1 MNDIDKA
8 NLASCLPADLISKYL
23 SERKRFFFRRKLK
36 K

>member
-23 SERKRFFFRRKLK
+23 SERKRFFFLDES
-36 K
+36 